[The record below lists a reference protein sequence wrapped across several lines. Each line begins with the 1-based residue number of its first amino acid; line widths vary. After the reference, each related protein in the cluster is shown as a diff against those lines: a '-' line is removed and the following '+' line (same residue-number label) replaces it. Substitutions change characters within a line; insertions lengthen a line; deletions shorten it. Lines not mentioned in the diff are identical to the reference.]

1 MDSLDSNKKTID
13 SISKTTQTE
22 CLKIFMSQFDSVDMS
37 KWGINDKKYIDSVE
51 AKKKADS
58 TKEA

>member
-1 MDSLDSNKKTID
+1 
-13 SISKTTQTE
+13 
-22 CLKIFMSQFDSVDMS
+22 MSQFDSVDMS